1 MAATYEDDVA
11 AWALEQVALLRSGRW
26 SEIDLQHIA
35 EEIEDMNISH
45 RHQLAHRMA
54 ILMAHLLKWK
64 YQPDRR
70 GSSWENT
77 IHNQRDKIAKL
88 LKKMPSLRPL
98 LQDAEWAQEVW
109 DDAVDIAGR
118 ETNVRD
124 LPKVREWDFEQIL
137 STDYLYQLGLDHIRV
152 R

>member
-1 MAATYEDDVA
+1 MSTLYEDDVA
-11 AWALEQVALLRSGRW
+11 AWAQEQVVLLRSGKW
-26 SEIDLQHIA
+26 ALLDIEHIA

-70 GSSWENT
+70 GSSWEHT
-77 IHNQRDKIAKL
+77 IHNQRDKLAKL
-88 LKKMPSLRPL
+88 LKKMPSLRRL
-98 LQDAEWAQEVW
+98 LQDTEWDQEVW
-109 DDAVDIAGR
+109 DDAVDLAGR
-118 ETNVRD
+118 ETNMRN

-137 STDYLYQLGLDHIRV
+137 SADYFPS
-152 R
+152 